1 MLITKGSGNI
11 TRRGSMTKLQDIEEN
26 IMDCWSVCNDLESV
40 FKQIGDGDR
49 EPTPDELMNTI
60 MGMQQLYHW
69 KFEQLFNKY
78 EDILE
83 TQRRDLMD
91 D

>member
-1 MLITKGSGNI
+1 MIDLYE
-11 TRRGSMTKLQDIEEN
+11 LEPH

-40 FKQIGDGDR
+40 FKQVGDGER
-49 EPTPDELMNTI
+49 VPTEDEMMNVLI
-60 MGMQQLYHW
+60 GINQLYQW

-78 EDILE
+78 EQILRA
-83 TQRRDLMD
+83 QRGVVED

>member
-1 MLITKGSGNI
+1 MRKTMIDLYE
-11 TRRGSMTKLQDIEEN
+11 LEPH

-40 FKQIGDGDR
+40 FKQVGDGER
-49 EPTPDELMNTI
+49 VPTEDEMMNVLI
-60 MGMQQLYHW
+60 GINQLYQW

-78 EDILE
+78 EQILRA
-83 TQRRDLMD
+83 QRGVVED

>member
-1 MLITKGSGNI
+1 MIDLYE
-11 TRRGSMTKLQDIEEN
+11 LEPH

-40 FKQIGDGDR
+40 FKQVGNGERVPTEDEMMNVLIGI
-49 EPTPDELMNTI
+49 N
-60 MGMQQLYHW
+60 QLYQW

-78 EDILE
+78 EEILRA
-83 TQRRDLMD
+83 QRGIVED

>member
-1 MLITKGSGNI
+1 
-11 TRRGSMTKLQDIEEN
+11 MTKLQDIEEN

-40 FKQIGDGDR
+40 FKQIGDGDS

-83 TQRRDLMD
+83 AQRGDLMD
-91 D
+91 E